1 MRSSTTSG
9 GSFFRE
15 ALSSR
20 PTNSTRCASTPRTRP
35 RRPGKFNRR
44 THELLDLLAEGF
56 VDNGF
61 DLKWLMRQ
69 ITNSQAYQLS
79 SRYEG
84 TWSPSYEPLFARHQ
98 ARRLTAEQLHDAMVT
113 SSGLPIPYLVSRA
126 LGFLPLAMQ
135 FPDVQFVP
143 LGERR
148 RGDAVGDNFAAAAT
162 RFLDNFLRGNREET
176 RRSSEGSILQ
186 ALELMNSP
194 LVVDRISA
202 AGEGGTMAVLLQQ
215 PDDALVQ
222 GLYLAVLGRLPST
235 DELAVGVATLADGNR
250 VESAEDL
257 MWSLFNSLEFIF
269 NH

>member
-1 MRSSTTSG
+1 MVPC
-9 GSFFRE
+9 GS
-15 ALSSR
+15 ALL
-20 PTNSTRCASTPRTRP
+20 RCTPQCIIQ
-35 RRPGKFNRR
+35 
-44 THELLDLLAEGF
+44 
-56 VDNGF
+56 V
-61 DLKWLMRQ
+61 
-69 ITNSQAYQLS
+69 
-79 SRYEG
+79 
-84 TWSPSYEPLFARHQ
+84 
-98 ARRLTAEQLHDAMVT
+98 
-113 SSGLPIPYLVSRA
+113 
-126 LGFLPLAMQ
+126 
-135 FPDVQFVP
+135 
-143 LGERR
+143 
-148 RGDAVGDNFAAAAT
+148 
-162 RFLDNFLRGNREET
+162 
-176 RRSSEGSILQ
+176 LQ